1 MKIEQLYDIENV
13 VKKILE
19 RDVESRKDDFILY
32 LNVCKELNVDTTE
45 SFEKVLTRYPLPPFE
60 SVSRSRRKLFN
71 KYPELAIPRVQRNRR
86 KQEDVYVEYARQ
98 RG

>member
-1 MKIEQLYDIENV
+1 MKIEQLNDIENV

-19 RDVESRKDDFILY
+19 QDVESRKDDFILY
-32 LNVCKELNVDTTE
+32 LNVCKELNVNVNE

-71 KYPELAIPRVQRNRR
+71 KYPELSIPRVQRNRR
-86 KQEDVYVEYARQ
+86 KQEDIYIEYAKQ